1 MKTRRGLHKP
11 SVMAVPLTRKE
22 PHVKTRRG
30 LPSLFVVLAALL
42 LIAAACGTGD
52 GESST
57 GAAGTAGTTSTA
69 APESTDGTASVGTAQ
84 TGTDSTDT
92 DGAAGT
98 DSTDTD
104 STATTA
110 PQGGTTAPE
119 APKVTPPPSEMWYDT
134 PMIVSFIIT
143 DVSMVSAALG
153 WEVPDQG
160 DLETAIVAL
169 TSMINGGGGV
179 AGRLIEPK
187 IRVFN
192 AITDDP
198 ITEGEL
204 CTAITQDDKAD
215 FVVLTGQFQENARPC
230 YADAGTTMLDVTLF
244 PIDQVGYDELAPY
257 LWSPLFPSYDTLIE
271 GLADALTA
279 NDWLTDASLGVLGI
293 ESEMNRRIYENS
305 LLPRIESAGQE
316 VLSVNWIDPA
326 TSTSIENGL
335 SQAILRF
342 KQENVD
348 KVIVLGGSRMASYMM
363 DIAGTQNYA
372 PAYAMTS
379 YDSPEFNIRNNP
391 ELLVG
396 ALGISILPGWDV
408 ADDQYPSP
416 ANAAEE
422 LCLDIL
428 SGNGL
433 TYESRNNSRTAL
445 LYCDAIMLLYHAGS
459 LAASPS
465 TEDVRAALWE
475 IGDSFEAASVYSVEL
490 NENAYAGGAGYRVF
504 AFDESCS
511 CMLLR
516 GDTVP
521 FEN

>member
-1 MKTRRGLHKP
+1 
-11 SVMAVPLTRKE
+11 
-22 PHVKTRRG
+22 
-30 LPSLFVVLAALL
+30 
-42 LIAAACGTGD
+42 
-52 GESST
+52 
-57 GAAGTAGTTSTA
+57 
-69 APESTDGTASVGTAQ
+69 
-84 TGTDSTDT
+84 
-92 DGAAGT
+92 
-98 DSTDTD
+98 
-104 STATTA
+104 
-110 PQGGTTAPE
+110 
-119 APKVTPPPSEMWYDT
+119 
-134 PMIVSFIIT
+134 
-143 DVSMVSAALG
+143 MVAAALG

-160 DLETAIVAL
+160 DLEAAIAAV
-169 TSMINGGGGV
+169 TSAINDSGGV
-179 AGRLIEPK
+179 AGRPIEHK

-198 ITEGEL
+198 ITEGQL

-230 YADAGTTMLDVTLF
+230 YANAGTTMLDVTLF

-271 GLADALTA
+271 GLADALTE
-279 NDWLTDASLGVLGI
+279 NDWLVDASLGVLGVD
-293 ESEMNRRIYENS
+293 SEMNRRIYENS
-305 LLPRIESAGQE
+305 LLPRIESAGKQ
-316 VLSVNWIDPA
+316 VLAVNWIDPS
-326 TSTSIENGL
+326 TSTAIENGL
-335 SQAILRF
+335 SQAILDF

-363 DIAGTQNYA
+363 DVAGTQNYA

-422 LCLDIL
+422 RCLEIL
-428 SGNGL
+428 SGAGL
-433 TYESRNNSRTAL
+433 SYESRNNSRTAL
-445 LYCDAIMLLYHAGS
+445 LYCDAVRLLQHAGQ
-459 LAASPS
+459 LAASPN
-465 TEDVRAALWE
+465 TEDIRTALWN
-475 IGDSFEAASVYSVEL
+475 IGGDFESASVYSVEM
-490 NENAYAGGAGYRVF
+490 NMNSYAGGAGYRVF

>member
-1 MKTRRGLHKP
+1 M
-11 SVMAVPLTRKE
+11 
-22 PHVKTRRG
+22 KTRRG

-42 LIAAACGTGD
+42 LVAAACGGTGN

-57 GAAGTAGTTSTA
+57 ATTAAAGTAA
-69 APESTDGTASVGTAQ
+69 APAGADGTDGTTPE
-84 TGTDSTDT
+84 
-92 DGAAGT
+92 
-98 DSTDTD
+98 

-110 PQGGTTAPE
+110 PAGTDGAAPEDTTTTAQGGTAEPE
-119 APKVTPPPSEMWYDT
+119 APEGTPPPSVMWNDS
-134 PMIVSFIIT
+134 PIIVSFIIT

-160 DLETAIVAL
+160 DLETAIQAV
-169 TSMINGGGGV
+169 TSTINGDGGV

-279 NDWLTDASLGVLGI
+279 NDWLTGASLGVLGI

-335 SQAILRF
+335 SQAILSF
-342 KQENVD
+342 KQEDVD

-391 ELLVG
+391 ELLKG

-422 LCLDIL
+422 LCLEIL

-433 TYESRNNSRTAL
+433 SYESRNNARTAL
-445 LYCDAIMLLYHAGS
+445 LYCDAVMLLHHAGS

-465 TEDVRAALWE
+465 TEDIRAALWE
-475 IGDSFEAASVYSVEL
+475 IGDSFKAASVYSVEM
-490 NENAYAGGAGYRVF
+490 NEGSYAGGAGYRVF